1 MCPMTAFEQPPVLT
15 GTSERQLA
23 ALRSY
28 LFRLSEALN
37 VAMAGVG
44 SAQAETRERINALT
58 GSGGTGGAA
67 GERAEEVSSL
77 REVIIKTAELVRIAK
92 DELEQ
97 SFRYQYS
104 AVSQYFGSTTEEV
117 ERTVR
122 ETAQGVVDSYH
133 YEAAL
138 DALSASFDSYKV
150 STQGFIRQGII
161 GYEEDGMTPIIG
173 IAIGQELTA
182 KAITI
187 DGVEYEEIEKNTN
200 LATYTAGKMS
210 FWVNGVEAA
219 WVSNS
224 DFHMVN
230 GVISGTLTLGNW
242 LISQTNGLNIKWIG
256 N

>member
-1 MCPMTAFEQPPVLT
+1 MAAFEQPPVLT

-37 VAMAGVG
+37 VAMAGVSG
-44 SAQAETRERINALT
+44 AQAETRERIAAIT
-58 GSGGTGGAA
+58 GSGSVI
-67 GERAEEVSSL
+67 GEHAEEVSSL

-92 DELEQ
+92 DELER
-97 SFRYQYS
+97 SFHYQYS

-122 ETAQGVVDSYH
+122 ETAQGVVDSYN
-133 YEAAL
+133 YEAAI
-138 DALSASFDSYKV
+138 DALNASFDSYKV

-161 GYEEDGMTPIIG
+161 AYEEDGMTPVIG

-187 DGVEYEEIEKNTN
+187 DGVEYEEIEKTSN

-219 WVSNS
+219 WVSNN

-230 GVISGTLTLGNW
+230 GVVSGTLTLGNW
-242 LISQTNGLNIKWIG
+242 LISQTNGFNIKWIG